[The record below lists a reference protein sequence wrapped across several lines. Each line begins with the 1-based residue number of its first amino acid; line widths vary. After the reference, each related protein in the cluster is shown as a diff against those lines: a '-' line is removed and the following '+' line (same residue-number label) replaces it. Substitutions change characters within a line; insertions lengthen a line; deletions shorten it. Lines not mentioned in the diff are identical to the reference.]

1 MDISVFEVIGPVM
14 LGPSSSGTAGMAR
27 LGRVASRFVD
37 GPIKSIDLRFHPR
50 NEGYGGLRSHVAL
63 IGGIMGY
70 EPYDPVIRD
79 AMKLAEE
86 KGIRCTG
93 SWFENDLSV
102 DGHTVGITVE
112 QTDGSVRRI
121 LGASIGGGSIRISE
135 IDGFKVEL
143 SNTEKHLFVWADRNV
158 SEGLKELFPDLRF
171 QTAEK
176 ENRYL
181 FYAGTGAAQEAV
193 DPEYAKKLDSVS
205 RAALIDPFLSFGY
218 VEHEPYFTTFEELV
232 GLSEKTG
239 EDLCE
244 LTIRYEMGR
253 SGRSREAIW
262 NQMKQ
267 NLEYMRECVNTGLT
281 EEIHTLFGFDPG
293 DDAKK
298 MQAAYAEGV
307 TLSGNTLPR
316 AFAKALS
323 VMEMG
328 ESMNR
333 IVAAPT
339 GGSAG
344 IVPGCIL
351 TVQEDRGISDEELI
365 KSLFIAGAVGI
376 CLYYHEVSFSGMGGG
391 CQGEIGVS
399 SAMAA
404 AALAYLGGC
413 SSEMIMHAMALA
425 MKNILGLIC
434 DRIAGCSEI
443 PCTTRNCI
451 GVANAFAGC
460 DMAISGIRSYVSPDQ
475 VAVALRSTQKLLPPS
490 LRGGYGGLGCTKES
504 RIARKIEAEVNR
516 SLALK

>member
-37 GPIKSIDLRFHPR
+37 GPIRSIDLRFHPR

-70 EPYDPVIRD
+70 EPYDPVIRN
-79 AMKLAEE
+79 AMQLAEE

-93 SWFENDLSV
+93 SWFDNDPSV

-112 QTDGSVRRI
+112 QEDGSIRRI
-121 LGASIGGGSIRISE
+121 LGASVGGGSISIYRI
-135 IDGFKVEL
+135 DDFKVEL
-143 SNTEKHLFVWADRNV
+143 SNTEKHLFVWADGRI
-158 SEGLKELFPDLRF
+158 SGELEAVFPDLEFRESENDDRF
-171 QTAEK
+171 L
-176 ENRYL
+176 Y
-181 FYAGTGAAQEAV
+181 YAGVADGFVQADAE
-193 DPEYAKKLDSVS
+193 PLKKLDGVS
-205 RAALIDPFLSFGY
+205 RAVVIDPFLSFGF
-218 VEHEPYFTTFEELV
+218 VEHEPYFTSFEQLV

-253 SGRSREAIW
+253 SGRSRDEIW

-267 NLEYMRECVNTGLT
+267 NLDYMRECVNTGLT

-298 MQAAYAEGV
+298 MQTAFENGV
-307 TLSGNTLPR
+307 TMSGNTLPR

-351 TVQEDRGISDEELI
+351 TVQEDRGISDEELV

-413 SSEMIMHAMALA
+413 GSEMIMHAMALA

-490 LRGGYGGLGCTKES
+490 LRGGYGGLGCTVES
-504 RIARKIEAEVNR
+504 RAARKIEAEVNR